1 LQGNIYEDLL
11 AVSSHELYHTWNV
24 KYMRPEEMWPYD
36 FTQENYHRIGYIIE
50 GVTTYQGDLKLWQGD
65 AMSDELFLK
74 EIKTHLDRHVANMGR
89 FNLSLRESSFDTWVD
104 GYGSS
109 IPDRKVS
116 IYTEGALVS
125 MLFDIAI
132 MQESKGKKSI
142 DHAMRALYE
151 QCREKGR
158 GYAESDYLDI
168 MRSLIGKKADRIYN
182 KFIDRPIGYEEE
194 VYKALESMGV
204 KVRTIAIDTLNSHYG
219 IRTDKSNQPK
229 ITGVD
234 PVSDAYTKGVR
245 VGMQIIGIDGYMVE
259 SDVEKLIR
267 KDGAELILRNGKR
280 LKTISLEYSSEL
292 LYRQHKLSFD
302 PKKKSP
308 LWKKWKAGIF

>member
-1 LQGNIYEDLL
+1 
-11 AVSSHELYHTWNV
+11 
-24 KYMRPEEMWPYD
+24 
-36 FTQENYHRIGYIIE
+36 
-50 GVTTYQGDLKLWQGD
+50 
-65 AMSDELFLK
+65 
-74 EIKTHLDRHVANMGR
+74 
-89 FNLSLRESSFDTWVD
+89 
-104 GYGSS
+104 
-109 IPDRKVS
+109 
-116 IYTEGALVS
+116 
-125 MLFDIAI
+125 
-132 MQESKGKKSI
+132 MQETKGKKSI

-168 MRSLIGKKADRIYN
+168 MRNLIGKKADRIYN

-194 VYKALESMGV
+194 VYKALESMGI
-204 KVRTIAIDTLNSHYG
+204 KVRTIAIDSLNSHYG

-234 PVSDAYTKGVR
+234 PVSDAYAKGVR

-259 SDVEKLIR
+259 SDAEQLIR

-280 LKTISLEYSSEL
+280 LKTIAVDYSSDL
-292 LYRQHKLSFD
+292 LYRQHRLSFD

-308 LWKKWKAGIF
+308 FWKKWKAGIF